1 MKNWKFLSA
10 VIILVVVM
18 MIMPSKSNAASL
30 SETEKL
36 VQQAEN
42 AATVL
47 KWEISL
53 EHRKT
58 IYADPVTL
66 PNMNFYNTTKR
77 ASQLAYNAINTLSA
91 QEKARLTKR
100 MESNVDI
107 HLDRSMAY
115 IDAITS
121 GKKITIK
128 TEDLK
133 EAYRLNP
140 LSDQTEQAYHEL
152 SSEIRKQAILLYR
165 VYGKSTRD
173 AILDKYKSPGEKARE
188 STKPVISVKM
198 EIDQLFHSIP
208 INEDKEKL
216 LLTIKQIESNADEIL
231 DQKVRQSVYIKLEE
245 AKTTIVGNNTLD
257 KSFWYLPGVI
267 REVVEHPTKPIIYAL
282 NENKDVL
289 EINYGTEKIRRLTM
303 NLVPERIY
311 FFNDELY
318 VALLKGTHSHYWWTE
333 DQEGAIAIIDTSS
346 FTLAEQFDIDMDP
359 FDIVADGKSIYVSS
373 GSGQW
378 GNIKGYSRETLL
390 ETSKSRLV
398 YEQSFLEMHPS
409 LDKIYAT
416 SIASSPMD
424 IESYFIVDGKISTG
438 YDSPDYDEYRLT
450 KKITISPD
458 GKYIFNDSGL
468 VMIAADAKP
477 MNMTVY
483 TKLYSHFERIT
494 FNMKEGYFY
503 TSNGSNID
511 VYNYKSMEREK
522 RYAMSGDIQNIFYQ
536 DGKLYVVSIEELY
549 STKLTTYAIKAYN
562 VKANELI
569 Q

>member
-1 MKNWKFLSA
+1 MNNWKFLSA
-10 VIILVVVM
+10 VIILVTVM

-36 VQQAEN
+36 VQKAEN

-58 IYADPVTL
+58 KYADPVTL
-66 PNMNFYNTTKR
+66 PNMNFYNTTKY
-77 ASQLAYNAINTLSA
+77 ASQLAYNAIDTLSA
-91 QEKARLTKR
+91 QEKASLTKR

-128 TEDLK
+128 TENLN
-133 EAYRLNP
+133 ESYRLNP
-140 LSDQTEQAYHEL
+140 LSDQTEQAYHDL

-173 AILDKYKSPGEKARE
+173 AILDKYKSPGEKARQ
-188 STKPVISVKM
+188 SIKPVISVKM
-198 EIDQLFHSIP
+198 EIDQLHQLIV
-208 INEDKEKL
+208 INENKEKL
-216 LLTIKQIESNADEIL
+216 LLTIKQIESNANEIQH
-231 DQKVRQSVYIKLEE
+231 QKVRQLVYTKLEE
-245 AKTTIVGNNTLD
+245 AKTIIVGNNSLD
-257 KSFWYLPGVI
+257 KSFLYLSGII
-267 REVVEHPTKPIIYAL
+267 REVIEHPSKPIIYAL

-289 EINYGTEKIRRLTM
+289 EINYGTGKVRRLTM

-311 FFNDELY
+311 FYNDELY
-318 VALLKGTHSHYWWTE
+318 VALLKGIHSSVWWNE
-333 DQEGAIAIIDTSS
+333 DQEGAIAIINTSS
-346 FTLAEQFDIDMDP
+346 FTLLEQFDIDMDP

-390 ETSKSRLV
+390 ETSKSGLV
-398 YEQSFLEMHPS
+398 YEKSYLEMHPS
-409 LDKIYAT
+409 LDKLYAIT
-416 SIASSPMD
+416 TALSPRD

-438 YDSPDYDEYRLT
+438 YDSPDYDDYRLT
-450 KKITISPD
+450 KQMTISPD
-458 GKYIFNDSGL
+458 GKYIFNDSGV

-477 MNMTVY
+477 MNMTY
-483 TKLYSHFERIT
+483 HTKLYSNYEKIT
-494 FNMKEGYFY
+494 FNMKEGFFY

-536 DGKLYVVSIEELY
+536 DGKLFVVSIEELY

-562 VKANELI
+562 VKGNELI